1 MQEIR
6 GTKDLWGEEVG
17 LFRLMEAKVHELMP
31 LYDYTEIRTPI
42 FESTEIFVRGIGEA
56 TDIVSKEMYTFSD
69 RKGRSLTLRPEG
81 TAPVVRALL
90 QHQFLKQQ
98 AQAKFYYIGP
108 MFRYERPMKGRQR
121 QFHQIGVE
129 YFGSPDASADAE
141 VISVFTFY
149 LESLGFRNLICKLNT
164 LGSAECRRAYSV
176 KLRELLLPM
185 KNDLCTDCQT
195 RIETNPMRVLD
206 CKNENCQAKYESLP
220 STKDV
225 LDEPSQAHYDKV
237 RRCLDGMGIAYV
249 ETPKLVRGLDYY
261 THTVFE
267 ACLSKGLGT
276 QDAVFAGGRY
286 DGLVQSLGGPAI
298 PAVGASAG
306 MERIALAM
314 VAEGLAPPPP
324 DAPSLYF
331 LALDESCVAPV
342 AALADKI
349 RRQGF
354 SVRFDGGSRSLKSGL
369 RQADK
374 SGIGYAVIMG
384 SNEMDQGKVLVKN
397 LAESKPE
404 EVTVGDLDKFL
415 RTTSAGVR
423 APKLTTGQRTE

>member
-6 GTKDLWGEEVG
+6 GTKDLWGDEVG
-17 LFRLMEAKVHELMP
+17 LFRHMEAKAHALMP
-31 LYDYTEIRTPI
+31 LYDYSEIRTPI
-42 FESTEIFVRGIGEA
+42 FESTEIFVRGIGEE
-56 TDIVSKEMYTFSD
+56 TDIVSKEMYTFAD

-98 AQAKFYYIGP
+98 GQTKFYYIGP

-129 YFGSPDASADAE
+129 YFGSADPSADAE

-149 LESLGFRNLICKLNT
+149 LESLGFKNLVCKLNT
-164 LGSAECRRAYSV
+164 LGSAECRRAYSM

-185 KNDLCTDCQT
+185 KDELCEDCRT
-195 RIETNPMRVLD
+195 RIESNPMRVLD
-206 CKNENCQAKYESLP
+206 CKNPSCQAKYEALP
-220 STKDV
+220 STNDV
-225 LDEPSQAHYDKV
+225 LDEPSRAHYDKV
-237 RRCLDGMGIAYV
+237 RRCLDTMGIAYV

-267 ACLSKGLGT
+267 TCMSGGLGT
-276 QDAVFAGGRY
+276 QDTVFAGGRY
-286 DGLVQSLGGPAI
+286 DGLVQSLGGPAT

-314 VAEGLAPPPP
+314 VAEGLAPAPP

-331 LALDESCVAPV
+331 LALDETCVAPV
-342 AALADKI
+342 AALADNI

-354 SVRFDGGSRSLKSGL
+354 SVRFDAGARSLKSGL

-374 SGIGYAVIMG
+374 SGIAFAVIMG
-384 SNEMDQGKVLVKN
+384 GNEMNQGKVLVKN
-397 LAESKPE
+397 LSDSKQD
-404 EVTVGDLDKFL
+404 EVALGDLEKFL
-415 RTTSAGVR
+415 RKTISGAR
-423 APKLTTGQRTE
+423 AATHPIAQRTE